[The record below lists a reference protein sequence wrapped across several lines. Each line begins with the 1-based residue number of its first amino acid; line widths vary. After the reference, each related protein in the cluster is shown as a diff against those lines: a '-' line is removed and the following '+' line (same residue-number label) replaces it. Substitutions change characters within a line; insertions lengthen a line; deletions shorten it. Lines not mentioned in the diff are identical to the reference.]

1 VIDTGLLHAMFGP
14 GGAPAERAASVL
26 VDLAERPLVTG
37 GYYDEH
43 RPATPNGQALEESV
57 QEGLARHVT
66 TAIQDALPR
75 AAAG

>member
-1 VIDTGLLHAMFGP
+1 MFGP

-43 RPATPNGQALEESV
+43 RLAIPNRQALEHSV

-66 TAIQDALPR
+66 RAVKPTLPR